1 METTVGQS
9 TYRDLARKETELQKQ
24 VIKISEENIE
34 LRFECEQSKKDI
46 PRLKVSRSAAALL
59 QSRMLHKNALLKVCS
74 RDVEFCALV
83 YVVVVVGAH

>member
-46 PRLKVSRSAAALL
+46 PRLKVSQLLRSY
-59 QSRMLHKNALLKVCS
+59 R
-74 RDVEFCALV
+74 VECCTKMRS
-83 YVVVVVGAH
+83 